1 MDCIF
6 CVDVKNLEYYY
17 LPINCTTIDFSTS
30 SFICQQFNNAKKV
43 LLLLQLF
50 VEKLILSTTP

>member
-30 SFICQQFNNAKKV
+30 SFICQKFNNAKKSFAAASIV
-43 LLLLQLF
+43 C
-50 VEKLILSTTP
+50 